1 MSMNKALGLTLGAAA
16 LSLSVLIA
24 GTTAD
29 KQTHKIQK
37 VDLSELKDG
46 ETRNLGKGDSA
57 ISATRKGDVVTIT
70 YGERDGEKKTI
81 QCTLGKDSCYAM
93 TVDGA
98 GKTQV
103 VVLNKSGKEGKE
115 PDRIVIQDGDDAGK
129 GMFVFSDGEG
139 GADHQVI
146 VDAVHPGMSWT
157 SSADAE
163 SLPGVKVIRI
173 HDEAALMLECPE
185 GDATLTLKKGEENS
199 GPYFCPKHNVKM
211 EKATAPVIMKRV
223 VVDTKSTD
231 DKDDEE

>member
-1 MSMNKALGLTLGAAA
+1 MNKALGLTLGAAA
-16 LSLSVLIA
+16 LSLSVLVA
-24 GTTAD
+24 GTTTEKPAP
-29 KQTHKIQK
+29 KVQK
-37 VDLSELKDG
+37 VDLSEMKDG

-70 YGERDGEKKTI
+70 YGEHDGEKKTI
-81 QCTLGKDSCYAM
+81 KCTLGKDSCYAM

-98 GKTQV
+98 EKARV
-103 VVLNKSGKEGKE
+103 VVVNKSGKEGKDA
-115 PDRIVIQDGDDAGK
+115 DRIVIQDGDEAGK

-139 GADHQVI
+139 GPNHQVI
-146 VDAVHPGMSWT
+146 VDAVHPGMSWV
-157 SSADAE
+157 SSGDGE

-173 HDEAALMLECPE
+173 HDEAAVMLECPE
-185 GDATLTLKKGEENS
+185 GDATLTLKKGDENS

-223 VVDTKSTD
+223 VVDTKSKE